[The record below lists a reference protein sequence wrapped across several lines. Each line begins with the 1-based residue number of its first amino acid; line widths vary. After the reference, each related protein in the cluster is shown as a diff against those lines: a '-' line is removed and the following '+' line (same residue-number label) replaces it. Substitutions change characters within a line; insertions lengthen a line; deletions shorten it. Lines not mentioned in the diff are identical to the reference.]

1 MTTVIGEDRADLV
14 QQWVRTFQKRSAWE
28 MLLDEN
34 DLAVVLQRITVMPDR
49 TLKIRW
55 LDGKKATCH
64 LPKYYPKKGIE
75 HDDK

>member
-1 MTTVIGEDRADLV
+1 
-14 QQWVRTFQKRSAWE
+14 